1 MVHFMRSV
9 FFHFLD
15 MKMERGTR
23 DSIATYMVDDWLT
36 QAFNRVDVDLT

>member
-1 MVHFMRSV
+1 MRSV